1 MTAAST
7 ITPVRSF
14 FAAFLAVLLI
24 VVGAL
29 GAVPA
34 RALDGASILG
44 TVTAASEQT
53 GLTVAVEAS
62 GLGTAT
68 QAYAAL
74 IVKGTES
81 GLSGSGG
88 YAAFA
93 APFPSIVDGITSFDL
108 TAAPGSLDRTQA
120 YEVLIWQV
128 HSPANAETIY
138 ARSDV
143 AITSAQWD
151 AIFPPAEPTD
161 EPSTDPTDEP
171 TTDPTD
177 EPSTDPTDEPT
188 TDPTDE
194 PTSEPTEPPA
204 SAPRL
209 AVFLADGTTPVGD
222 TVVRAGDTLVVR
234 GTGYDPTANVG
245 GRGAPIP
252 STLPQGTYVVFG
264 HFAESWQPS
273 QGAASGTRKVGSQKW
288 ALAEEVLNQVPSN
301 YQGAVRAQWT
311 PIAADGSFETTLTV
325 TRPSALADGGRYGVY
340 TYGAGGVT
348 NAAQEREVVV
358 DMMPAPALTVYLAD
372 GVTPLGDDAVEFGDT
387 LVVAGT
393 GYDPAANV
401 GGRGVPIPST
411 LPQGTYVVFGS
422 FAEQW
427 RPSEGA
433 SSASRKATSQK
444 WALAESVLD
453 QVPSAYRSLIRAQWA
468 PIAADGS
475 FRTTVTVTE
484 SATPPAGGTYGVYTY
499 AAGGVTNAA
508 QELSVPVTLTPPPSL
523 DVSVPTVAQAESAS
537 VRVVG
542 SDFGDIAGAY
552 AAVIE
557 KGTESSLTSGGGYVA
572 FGYWMT
578 PGAITGGAF
587 DKTLVAPTDELDR
600 TKQYEVIVWRGH
612 SNPTAETIYAR
623 ADVPISSTQWDILFP
638 GSGPG
643 VPGVPGEP
651 GVPPTPVVPAT
662 PGASVAGG
670 SLRWG
675 ISSSFADYVTGT
687 IAHGSITVS
696 GGATRSGGLFQF
708 GQASGSTF
716 DPATGV
722 GTVSYGGGVR
732 FTGHGGLLDLSIANP
747 EFRFTS
753 PASAQ
758 LWVTSNGAR
767 TQLATV
773 NVGVAARSV
782 DGGAVT
788 FADAPVTLTPAGSAL
803 FQGRYG
809 NLDPLTLTIGAPA
822 AAPTGST
829 GTVAAAK
836 VTTAASRTIPPTP
849 PATTGIVLDSGSL
862 AALSTGAPVTIR
874 VDGFRAG
881 ETGIAV
887 VVYSTPTVLAT
898 DLVADASGVVTW
910 TGSLPATLADGD
922 HTLTFQGSVSR
933 GVTFTL
939 ARGAALGACVVDG
952 ASLRW
957 GFKESFRT
965 YIEGIAGG
973 GWELDGVA
981 YEYPDFVWTGGSGS
995 LDTASDALAGV
1006 VDFGGTIR
1014 FTGHDGA
1021 LDTTLGVARIE
1032 FAGDVGYVV
1041 FDITGTTQSGESIAM
1056 TGVRFAE
1063 FAVPTDAVG
1072 PDAITLD
1079 GVAATLT
1086 AAGATAFG
1094 SYPEGEQL
1102 DPLTL
1107 EVPLPTDCKAEAAAV
1122 PIDEDEPLAA
1132 PETDAAGSTTDPLPV
1147 WPWIAGGVGLALVVA
1162 IGATIIVRRRHT
1174 AEAATTASGSG
1185 GQAGPSV

>member
-1 MTAAST
+1 MTAAPT
-7 ITPVRSF
+7 ITPVRSA
-14 FAAFLAVLLI
+14 FAAFLTILLI
-24 VVGAL
+24 AAGAFA
-29 GAVPA
+29 AVPA
-34 RALDGASILG
+34 RAMDGASISG
-44 TVTAASEQT
+44 TVTAASEQA
-53 GLTVAVEAS
+53 GLAVAVEAS

-81 GLSGSGG
+81 GISGSGG

-93 APFPSIVDGITSFDL
+93 MPFPSIVDGATSFAL
-108 TAAPGSLDRTQA
+108 TAEPGSLDRSQT

-128 HSPANAETIY
+128 HSPANSSTIY
-138 ARSDV
+138 ARADV
-143 AITSAQWD
+143 AITETQWD
-151 AIFPPAEPTD
+151 AVFPPTEPEPEPSTEPTD
-161 EPSTDPTDEP
+161 QPSTEPTDEP
-171 TTDPTD
+171 TT
-177 EPSTDPTDEPT
+177 EPT
-188 TDPTDE
+188 T
-194 PTSEPTEPPA
+194 EPTEPPA
-204 SAPRL
+204 STPQL
-209 AVFLADGTTPVGD
+209 AVFLADGVTPVGD
-222 TVVRAGDTLVVR
+222 TTVRAGDSLVVR

-273 QGAASGTRKVGSQKW
+273 QGAASSTRKVGSQKW

-301 YQGAVRAQWT
+301 YQGAIRAQWT

-348 NAAQEREVVV
+348 NSAQEREVLV
-358 DMMPAPALTVYLAD
+358 DVMPAPALTVYLAD
-372 GVTPLGDDAVEFGDT
+372 GVTPLGDNAVDFGDT

-401 GGRGVPIPST
+401 GGRGAPIPST

-433 SSASRKATSQK
+433 PSASRKATSQK

-453 QVPSAYRSLIRAQWA
+453 QVPSAYQSLIRAQWA

-508 QELSVPVTLTPPPSL
+508 QELSVPVTLTPPPSV
-523 DVSVPTVAQAESAS
+523 DVSVPVATQAEGAS

-542 SDFGDIAGAY
+542 SDFGDITGAY

-557 KGTESSLTSGGGYVA
+557 KGTEGALTSGGGYVA

-578 PGAITGGAF
+578 PGAITGGSF
-587 DKTLVAPTDELDR
+587 DKTLVAPTDKLDR

-638 GSGPG
+638 GT
-643 VPGVPGEP
+643 VPEVPEQP
-651 GVPPTPVVPAT
+651 EVPPTPVDPAA
-662 PGASVAGG
+662 PAPSVAGG

-675 ISSSFADYVTGT
+675 ISASFADYVTGT

-708 GQASGSTF
+708 GQASGSTY
-716 DPATGV
+716 DRTTGV
-722 GTVSYGGGVR
+722 GTVMYTGGVR

-747 EFRFTS
+747 EFRFAS

-758 LWVTSNGAR
+758 LWVTSNGSR
-767 TQLATV
+767 MQLATV

-788 FADAPVTLTPAGSAL
+788 FSGAPVVLTPAGSAL

-809 NLDPLTLTIGAPA
+809 NLDPITLTIGAQA
-822 AAPTGST
+822 AAPSGSS

-836 VTTAASRTIPPTP
+836 VSTAVTRTIPPTP
-849 PATTGIVLDSGSL
+849 PATTGIVLDPGSL

-939 ARGAALGACVVDG
+939 ARAAAVGACVVDG
-952 ASLRW
+952 ASMRW

-973 GWELDGVA
+973 GWELAGVA

-995 LDTASDALAGV
+995 IDTSDALAGV

-1021 LDTTLGVARIE
+1021 LDTTLSAARIE
-1032 FAGDVGYVV
+1032 FADDVGYVV
-1041 FDITGTTQSGESIAM
+1041 FDITGTTQSGASIAM

-1079 GVAATLT
+1079 AVAVTLT
-1086 AAGATAFG
+1086 SAGATAFG
-1094 SYPEGEQL
+1094 SYPAGERL

-1107 EVPLPTDCKAEAAAV
+1107 EVPLPAACGVAAAV
-1122 PIDEDEPLAA
+1122 VPVDGDEPLAA
-1132 PETDAAGSTTDPLPV
+1132 PDTDAAGTTDPLPV
-1147 WPWIAGGVGLALVVA
+1147 WPWIAGGVGLALIAAIGVA
-1162 IGATIIVRRRHT
+1162 IIARRRHA
-1174 AEAATTASGSG
+1174 AEATMTAAGSG
-1185 GQAGPSV
+1185 DPAGPTA